1 MARSTLRSAV
11 VALAITLLL
20 TSCSSKDPVA
30 QKPQESTSAQPTCSN
45 AEVDQGS
52 AWIKGQLDAFANEDP
67 ETAYSFA
74 SESFKARSDLQQ
86 FVAIIVTNYG
96 FLLSTRSFT
105 IGDCTKQGELFL
117 FDVQVTDT
125 TGQKYPMEYTLSKT
139 ANMWG
144 VDAASVTVGD
154 DGPVY
159 S

>member
-1 MARSTLRSAV
+1 MAQSTLRSAV
-11 VALAITLLL
+11 VAVAIILLL
-20 TSCSSKDPVA
+20 SSCSSTDPVA
-30 QKPQESTSAQPTCSN
+30 QEPQESTSAQPTCRN

-96 FLLSTRSFT
+96 FLLSTRSYT

-117 FDVQVTDT
+117 FNVQVTDT
-125 TGQKYPMEYTLSKT
+125 TGQKYPMEYTLSKIADT
-139 ANMWG
+139 WG
-144 VDAASVTVGD
+144 VDAASVTVGED
-154 DGPVY
+154 EPVF

>member
-11 VALAITLLL
+11 VAVAITLLL
-20 TSCSSKDPVA
+20 SSCSSTDSVA

-67 ETAYSFA
+67 ETAYGFA

-96 FLLSTRSFT
+96 FLLSTRSHT

-125 TGQKYPMEYTLSKT
+125 TGQKYPMEYTLSKIADT
-139 ANMWG
+139 WG

>member
-11 VALAITLLL
+11 VAVAITLLL
-20 TSCSSKDPVA
+20 SSCSSTDPVA

-52 AWIKGQLDAFANEDP
+52 AWIRGQLDAFANEDP
-67 ETAYSFA
+67 ETAYGFA
-74 SESFKARSDLQQ
+74 SESFKARNGLQQ

-96 FLLSTRSFT
+96 FLLSTRSHT

-125 TGQKYPMEYTLSKT
+125 TGQKYPMEYTLSKIADT
-139 ANMWG
+139 WG

>member
-20 TSCSSKDPVA
+20 SSCSSTDPVA
-30 QKPQESTSAQPTCSN
+30 QEPQESTSAQPTCSN
-45 AEVDQGS
+45 TEVDQGS
-52 AWIKGQLDAFANEDP
+52 AWVKGQLDAFANEDP

-96 FLLSTRSFT
+96 FLLSTRSHT

-117 FDVQVTDT
+117 FNVQVIDT
-125 TGQKYPMEYTLSKT
+125 AGQKYPMEYTLSKIADT
-139 ANMWG
+139 WG

>member
-20 TSCSSKDPVA
+20 SSCSSTDPVA
-30 QKPQESTSAQPTCSN
+30 QEPQESTSAQPTCSN
-45 AEVDQGS
+45 TEVDQGS

-96 FLLSTRSFT
+96 FLLSTRSHT

-125 TGQKYPMEYTLSKT
+125 TGQKYPMEYTLSKIADT
-139 ANMWG
+139 WG
-144 VDAASVTVGD
+144 VDAASVTVGED
-154 DGPVY
+154 EPVF

>member
-1 MARSTLRSAV
+1 MARSTLSSAV
-11 VALAITLLL
+11 VALAIILLL
-20 TSCSSKDPVA
+20 SSCSSTDPVA
-30 QKPQESTSAQPTCSN
+30 QEPQESTSAQPTCSN
-45 AEVDQGS
+45 TEVDQGS

-96 FLLSTRSFT
+96 FLLSTRSHT

-125 TGQKYPMEYTLSKT
+125 TGQKYPMEYTLSKIADT
-139 ANMWG
+139 WG

>member
-20 TSCSSKDPVA
+20 SSCSSTDPVS
-30 QKPQESTSAQPTCSN
+30 QEPQESTSAQPTCSN

-52 AWIKGQLDAFANEDP
+52 AWIRGQLDAFANEDP
-67 ETAYSFA
+67 ETAYGFA
-74 SESFKARSDLQQ
+74 SESFKARNGLQQ

-96 FLLSTRSFT
+96 FLFSTRSYT

-117 FDVQVTDT
+117 FEVQVTDT
-125 TGQKYPMEYTLSKT
+125 TGQKYPMEYTLSKIADT
-139 ANMWG
+139 WG
-144 VDAASVTVGD
+144 VDAASVTGGD

>member
-1 MARSTLRSAV
+1 MIEKLLV
-11 VALAITLLL
+11 LILAISLLL
-20 TSCSSKDPVA
+20 SSCSSTDPVA
-30 QKPQESTSAQPTCSN
+30 QEPQESTSAQLTCSN

-96 FLLSTRSFT
+96 FLLSTRSHT

-125 TGQKYPMEYTLSKT
+125 TGQKYPMEYTLSKIADT
-139 ANMWG
+139 WG